1 MKFCDAL
8 RLLRAELNLTLEEMA
23 MKVGSTK
30 QALSRYERGESV
42 PDVDVVQEWER
53 KLDLPHG
60 VLTCS
65 DKIPQGFLDSYP
77 GSLIASYSAWQAAEW
92 SGLIDGWSPAFN
104 DTGELIQLWKRCD
117 SDFQQALL
125 SLLRA
130 HLR

>member
-30 QALSRYERGESV
+30 QALSRYERGERI
-42 PDVDVVQEWER
+42 PDLDVVQEWEK
-53 KLDLPHG
+53 KLELPHG
-60 VLTCS
+60 VLSCS

-77 GSLIASYSAWQAAEW
+77 GSLIEAYSAWQAAEW
-92 SGLIDGWSPAFN
+92 ANIVDGWNPAFGA
-104 DTGELIQLWKRCD
+104 TGELLQLWRRCD
-117 SDFQQALL
+117 SNFQKALL
-125 SLLRA
+125 DLLRA